1 MNLDDKQILWHG
13 KVFDFNVE
21 ETALPN
27 GKKMTT
33 EFIHH
38 PGSSGVIPLMG
49 ENSVVLI
56 YQYRPILKDFIW
68 EIPSGTMLP
77 EEDPL
82 SCAKRELEEECGFK
96 GKKFE
101 KLGEIW
107 IAPWY
112 SDERIHLF
120 VATELI
126 PCKQNLDEDEI
137 LTPQILPFDQAMKMI
152 EKGEIR
158 DATTILGLQLAC
170 PIFNRNRNESL

>member
-1 MNLDDKQILWHG
+1 MKEVIYHG
-13 KVFDFNVE
+13 RVFDLYRE
-21 ETALPN
+21 EVTLPN
-27 GKKMTT
+27 DKKMMA

-38 PGSSGVIPLMG
+38 PGSSGVIPLVD

-56 YQYRPILKDFIW
+56 HQYRPILNDFIW

-77 EEDPL
+77 GEDPL
-82 SCAKRELEEECGFK
+82 TCAKRELEEECGFK

-112 SDERIHLF
+112 SDEQIHLF

-137 LTPQILPFDQAMKMI
+137 LTPQILPFDQAMKKI
-152 EKGEIR
+152 EKGEIQ
-158 DATTILGLQLAC
+158 DATTIIALQLAY
-170 PIFNRNRNESL
+170 PIFERNRNGS

>member
-1 MNLDDKQILWHG
+1 MKEVIYHG
-13 KVFDFNVE
+13 RVFDLYRE
-21 ETALPN
+21 ETTLPN
-27 GKKMTT
+27 GKKMMA

-38 PGSSGVIPLMG
+38 PGSSGVIPLMDG
-49 ENSVVLI
+49 KSVVLI
-56 YQYRPILKDFIW
+56 HQYRPILKDFIW

-77 EEDPL
+77 GEDPL
-82 SCAKRELEEECGFK
+82 TCAKRELEEECGFK

-137 LTPQILPFDQAMKMI
+137 LTPQILSFDQAMEMI
-152 EKGEIR
+152 EKGEIQ
-158 DATTILGLQLAC
+158 DATTILGLQLAHQ
-170 PIFNRNRNESL
+170 IIRRNRNGS